1 MSNMNMVKNGNGGGL
16 LHPVGSRLHKAHGG
30 DLHG

>member
-1 MSNMNMVKNGNGGGL
+1 MTMVKTGNGGGL
-16 LHPVGSRLHKAHGG
+16 LYSLSSTLHKNHGG

>member
-1 MSNMNMVKNGNGGGL
+1 MYMVKNGNGGGL
-16 LHPVGSRLHKAHGG
+16 PHPVNSTLHKAHGG

>member
-1 MSNMNMVKNGNGGGL
+1 MNVVKNGNGGL
-16 LHPVGSRLHKAHGG
+16 PHPVNNTLHKAHGG